1 MEGILSR
8 IPREVCV
15 SNPRYMRLYSLIGST
30 RLEGKTLP
38 FFLMPPEMY
47 LSNTGFATLAKE
59 LGWCRN
65 ILFMVMDKA
74 YRFKKWDAEL

>member
-1 MEGILSR
+1 
-8 IPREVCV
+8 
-15 SNPRYMRLYSLIGST
+15 
-30 RLEGKTLP
+30 
-38 FFLMPPEMY
+38 MPPETY

-74 YRFKKWDAEL
+74 YRFKKWDAEF